1 MSLDDLLP
9 ILLVAA
15 FVLNA
20 VLRRRRSSGQGRGTP
35 RKGAGT
41 PGRADTTSTTA
52 SSTSSSTTAS
62 TSSAGPSSSA
72 PSSSADDLAGRL
84 EEARRRVQQ
93 ASGGQQGPGRQ
104 SAGQQGAGQAAGRQG
119 AGGRGIGQT
128 GTSRPSAPPQGF
140 LGREG
145 TPPRT
150 PAPAAPQPAGF
161 LGREGT
167 PAAKVMKRAPR
178 SDAGRRTGRSGSAT
192 LPDALGLVGLEPDD
206 VVRGLVW
213 SEVLGRPASARL
225 RRRKV
230 SPRRS
235 R

>member
-104 SAGQQGAGQAAGRQG
+104 SAGQAAGRQG

>member
-9 ILLVAA
+9 LLLVAA

-35 RKGAGT
+35 RKRAGT
-41 PGRADTTSTTA
+41 PEGSEKPASTSPSAPSSTSASTSA
-52 SSTSSSTTAS
+52 SSTSS
-62 TSSAGPSSSA
+62 A
-72 PSSSADDLAGRL
+72 PSPSSADDLAGRL
-84 EEARRRVQQ
+84 EEARRRVRQ
-93 ASGGQQGPGRQ
+93 ASGAGQQGPGQ
-104 SAGQQGAGQAAGRQG
+104 PSVGQQTAGQQTA
-119 AGGRGIGQT
+119 
-128 GTSRPSAPPQGF
+128 SRPSAGSTGAGRASAPPPPGF

-145 TPPRT
+145 MPRPPSPTPP
-150 PAPAAPQPAGF
+150 PPAGF
-161 LGREGT
+161 LGREGA
-167 PAAKVMKRAPR
+167 PAARVTKRRPQG
-178 SDAGRRTGRSGSAT
+178 DVGRRTGRPGSAT
-192 LPDALGLVGLEPDD
+192 LPDALGLVGLRPDD

-213 SEVLGRPASARL
+213 SEVLGRPAGARL

>member
-9 ILLVAA
+9 LLLVAA

-41 PGRADTTSTTA
+41 PGKSGRPA
-52 SSTSSSTTAS
+52 SAS
-62 TSSAGPSSSA
+62 TSTSASTSASGPSSA
-72 PSSSADDLAGRL
+72 PSSSSADELAGRL

-93 ASGGQQGPGRQ
+93 ASGAGQQSADQQ
-104 SAGQQGAGQAAGRQG
+104 SAGQQSAGRQV
-119 AGGRGIGQT
+119 AGQT
-128 GTSRPSAPPQGF
+128 GAGRGSAPTPSPGF

-145 TPPRT
+145 TPRT
-150 PAPAAPQPAGF
+150 HSPAAPPPAGF
-161 LGREGT
+161 LGREGA
-167 PAAKVMKRAPR
+167 PAARVMKRSPR
-178 SDAGRRTGRSGSAT
+178 SDVGRRTGRSGSAT
-192 LPDALGLVGLEPDD
+192 LPDALGLVGVGPDD

-213 SEVLGRPASARL
+213 SVVLGRPASARL

>member
-41 PGRADTTSTTA
+41 PDSGETTSTTA
-52 SSTSSSTTAS
+52 SSTSAS
-62 TSSAGPSSSA
+62 TSTSGPSSS
-72 PSSSADDLAGRL
+72 SSDDLAGRL

-93 ASGGQQGPGRQ
+93 ASGTGQQSAGQQR
-104 SAGQQGAGQAAGRQG
+104 AGQQGAGQQGSAQQGSAQRG
-119 AGGRGIGQT
+119 AGARGIGQT
-128 GTSRPSAPPQGF
+128 GSGRPSGPPPGF

-145 TPPRT
+145 TPRPPT
-150 PAPAAPQPAGF
+150 PSAPPPAGF
-161 LGREGT
+161 LGREGAPDSRVT
-167 PAAKVMKRAPR
+167 KRSPR
-178 SDAGRRTGRSGSAT
+178 GDVGRRTRRSGSAT
-192 LPDALGLVGLEPDD
+192 LPDAFGLVGLGPDD

-213 SEVLGRPASARL
+213 SEVLGKPASARL

-230 SPRRS
+230 SQRRS

>member
-1 MSLDDLLP
+1 VSLDDLLP

-41 PGRADTTSTTA
+41 PGRGDTTSTTA
-52 SSTSSSTTAS
+52 SSTSTSAS
-62 TSSAGPSSSA
+62 TSTSGP

-84 EEARRRVQQ
+84 EEARRRVRQ
-93 ASGGQQGPGRQ
+93 ASGAGQQSAGQQR
-104 SAGQQGAGQAAGRQG
+104 AGQQGAGQQG
-119 AGGRGIGQT
+119 AGQQGSGQQGAGARGIGQT
-128 GTSRPSAPPQGF
+128 GSSRPSVPPPGF

-145 TPPRT
+145 TPRPPT
-150 PAPAAPQPAGF
+150 PSAPPPAGF
-161 LGREGT
+161 LGREGAPDSRVT
-167 PAAKVMKRAPR
+167 KRSPR
-178 SDAGRRTGRSGSAT
+178 GDVGRRTRRSGSAT
-192 LPDALGLVGLEPDD
+192 LPDALGLVGLGPDD

-213 SEVLGRPASARL
+213 SEVLGKPASARL

-230 SPRRS
+230 SQRRS